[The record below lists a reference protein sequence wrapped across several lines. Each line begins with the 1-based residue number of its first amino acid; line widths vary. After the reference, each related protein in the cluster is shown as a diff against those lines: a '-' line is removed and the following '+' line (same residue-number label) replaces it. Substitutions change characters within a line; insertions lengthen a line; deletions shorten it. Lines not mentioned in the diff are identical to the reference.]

1 MLGRA
6 TTVRLPDR
14 QIGDKLEEVRL
25 VQVEF
30 QAEIGSLLGKK
41 MTAVWPVWRAALIG
55 TGACLVVVTIE
66 FGLPALSS
74 DARRALEILL
84 VAIIGWTLTPFDDTF
99 VAIVAGLAMALLV
112 NRDPGALFQALGDE
126 LIWLLL
132 ASFILAAAVK
142 ASGIADR
149 ILGLVI
155 GRMRSARAVA
165 YALTAVMVAT
175 AFIIPS
181 TSGRAALMI
190 PAYQAVAGRCGNA
203 RLRRAFALLFP
214 TVILLSA
221 FASPVGAG
229 AHLLAIEMVNRLSGV
244 KVSYLEWIALGLPF
258 AAVSTFVSVECLL
271 RLFLSPGE
279 RRTALLLPATASNDG
294 VGLARQPILWIAAGV
309 VIAWLTES
317 VHGLNATVI
326 ALSGALVASLPGLG
340 AVRFDDA
347 IKSTE
352 WKLLLFLAAT
362 ICLADGLV
370 ASGLHQWLIE
380 TTVNPMRVVGLGPL
394 ALLSLLALLGLFSH
408 LLIHSR
414 TARVSVLLPPVLM
427 IASTARLDPLLVMLV
442 LVSATGFC
450 QTLMICAK
458 PVALFGGLDDEG
470 YGPKDLAV
478 LSAVL
483 LPVQFLLIV
492 VFAVGAW
499 PMIQGLLVTLGL
511 QVYGGS

>member
-1 MLGRA
+1 M
-6 TTVRLPDR
+6 RLSDR
-14 QIGDKLEEVRL
+14 RSGDKLEEVRL

-30 QAEIGSLLGKK
+30 QAEIGSLVGKK

-55 TGACLVVVTIE
+55 IGACLVVVSIE
-66 FGLPALSS
+66 FGLPALPS

-112 NRDPGALFQALGDE
+112 NRDPGALFHALGDE

-149 ILGLVI
+149 ILGLVT
-155 GRMRSARAVA
+155 GRMRSVRAVA
-165 YALTAVMVAT
+165 YALAAVMVAT

-203 RLRRAFALLFP
+203 RLRRAFALLSP
-214 TVILLSA
+214 TAILLSA

-229 AHLLAIEMVNRLSGV
+229 AHLLAIEMVDRLSGV

-271 RLFLSPGE
+271 RLFLSPAE
-279 RRTALLLPATASNDG
+279 RRAALLLPTVSNDG

-317 VHGLNATVI
+317 LHGLNATVI
-326 ALSGALVASLPGLG
+326 ALSGALAASLPGLG

-347 IKSTE
+347 IRSTE

-380 TTVNPMRVVGLGPL
+380 TTVNPLRVVGLGPL

-427 IASTARLDPLLVMLV
+427 IASTARLDPLLAMLV

-470 YGPKDLAV
+470 YGPRDLAL

-499 PMIQGLLVTLGL
+499 PMIQGLLITLGL
-511 QVYGGS
+511 QVSGGS

>member
-1 MLGRA
+1 M
-6 TTVRLPDR
+6 RLSDR
-14 QIGDKLEEVRL
+14 QSGDKLEEVRL
-25 VQVEF
+25 VQVEL
-30 QAEIGSLLGKK
+30 QAEIGSLVGKK
-41 MTAVWPVWRAALIG
+41 MTAVWPVWRAALVGI
-55 TGACLVVVTIE
+55 GACLVVVSID
-66 FGLPALSS
+66 FGLPALPS

-112 NRDPGALFQALGDE
+112 NRDPGALFHALGDE
-126 LIWLLL
+126 LVWLLL

-142 ASGIADR
+142 ASGVADR
-149 ILGLVI
+149 ILGLVT
-155 GRMRSARAVA
+155 GRVRSVRAVA
-165 YALTAVMVAT
+165 YALATVMVAT

-190 PAYQAVAGRCGNA
+190 PAYQAVAGRCGTA
-203 RLRRAFALLFP
+203 RLRKAFALLFP
-214 TVILLSA
+214 TVILLST

-229 AHLLAIEMVNRLSGV
+229 AHLLAIEMVDRLSGV
-244 KVSYLEWIALGLPF
+244 RVSYLEWIAFGLPF

-271 RLFLSPGE
+271 RLFLSPAE
-279 RRTALLLPATASNDG
+279 RRTTLSQPAMVTNAG
-294 VGLARQPILWIAAGV
+294 VGLARQPILWIIAGV

-326 ALSGALVASLPGLG
+326 ALGGALIASLPGLG
-340 AVRFDDA
+340 SVTFDDA
-347 IKSTE
+347 IRRAE

-380 TTVNPMRVVGLGPL
+380 TMVDPLRVAGLGPVT
-394 ALLSLLALLGLFSH
+394 LLSLLALLGLFSH
-408 LLIHSR
+408 LIIHSR

-427 IASTARLDPLLVMLV
+427 IAWTARLDPLLAMLV

-458 PVALFGGLDDEG
+458 PVALFGGLDGEG
-470 YGPKDLAV
+470 YGPKDLAL
-478 LSAVL
+478 LSSVL
-483 LPVQFLLIV
+483 LPVHFILIV
-492 VFAVGAW
+492 MFAVGAW
-499 PMIQGLLVTLGL
+499 PTIQGLLITLGL
-511 QVYGGS
+511 HVSGGS

>member
-1 MLGRA
+1 M
-6 TTVRLPDR
+6 RLSDR
-14 QIGDKLEEVRL
+14 RSGDKLEEVRL

-30 QAEIGSLLGKK
+30 QAEIGSLVGKK

-55 TGACLVVVTIE
+55 IGACLVVVSIE
-66 FGLPALSS
+66 FGLPALPS

-112 NRDPGALFQALGDE
+112 NRDPGALFHALGDE

-149 ILGLVI
+149 ILGLVT
-155 GRMRSARAVA
+155 GRMRSVRAVA
-165 YALTAVMVAT
+165 YALAAVMVAT

-214 TVILLSA
+214 TAILLSA

-229 AHLLAIEMVNRLSGV
+229 AHLLAIEMVDRLSGV

-271 RLFLSPGE
+271 RLFLSPAE
-279 RRTALLLPATASNDG
+279 RRAALLLPTVSNDG

-317 VHGLNATVI
+317 LHGLNATVI
-326 ALSGALVASLPGLG
+326 ALSGALAASLPGLG

-347 IKSTE
+347 IRSTE

-380 TTVNPMRVVGLGPL
+380 TTVNPLRVVGLGPL

-427 IASTARLDPLLVMLV
+427 IASTARLDPLLAMLV

-470 YGPKDLAV
+470 YGPRDLAL
-478 LSAVL
+478 LSAV
-483 LPVQFLLIV
+483 PIV

-499 PMIQGLLVTLGL
+499 PMIQGLLITLGL
-511 QVYGGS
+511 QVSGGS

>member
-1 MLGRA
+1 
-6 TTVRLPDR
+6 V
-14 QIGDKLEEVRL
+14 
-25 VQVEF
+25 
-30 QAEIGSLLGKK
+30 
-41 MTAVWPVWRAALIG
+41 TAVWPVWRAVLVG
-55 TGACLVVVTIE
+55 VSACLIVVIIE
-66 FGLPALSS
+66 FGLPALPS

-99 VAIVAGLAMALLV
+99 VAIAAGLAMALLV
-112 NRDPGALFQALGDE
+112 NRDPGVLFRALGDE

-142 ASGIADR
+142 ASGVADR
-149 ILGLVI
+149 ILGLVT
-155 GRMRSARAVA
+155 GRMRSVRAVA

-190 PAYQAVAGRCGNA
+190 PAYQAVAGRCASA

-214 TVILLSA
+214 TVVLLSA

-244 KVSYLEWIALGLPF
+244 KVSYLEWIAFGLPF
-258 AAVSTFVSVECLL
+258 AAVSTFLSVECLL
-271 RLFLSPGE
+271 RLFLSPVE
-279 RRTALLLPATASNDG
+279 RQAALLQPTTVNNAGL
-294 VGLARQPILWIAAGV
+294 GLARQPILWIAAGV

-326 ALSGALVASLPGLG
+326 ALGGALIASLPGLG
-340 AVRFDDA
+340 PVTFGDA
-347 IKSTE
+347 IKSAE

-370 ASGLHQWLIE
+370 ASGLHQWLIA
-380 TTVNPMRVVGLGPL
+380 TTVDPLRATGLGPL

-408 LLIHSR
+408 LIIHSR

-427 IASTARLDPLLVMLV
+427 IASTAQLDPLLAMLV

-458 PVALFGGLDDEG
+458 PVALFGGLDGEG
-470 YGPKDLAV
+470 YGPKDLAL
-478 LSAVL
+478 LSSIL
-483 LPVQFLLIV
+483 LPLQFILIV
-492 VFAVGAW
+492 VFAVGGW
-499 PMIQGLLVTLGL
+499 PTIRGLLVTLGL
-511 QVYGGS
+511 QVSGGL